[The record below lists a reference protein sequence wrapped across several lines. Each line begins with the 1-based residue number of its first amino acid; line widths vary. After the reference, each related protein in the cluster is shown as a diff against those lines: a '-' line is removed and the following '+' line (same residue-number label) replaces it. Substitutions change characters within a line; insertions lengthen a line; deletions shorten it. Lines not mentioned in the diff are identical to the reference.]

1 MILDPRVNVWW
12 LLWMRHDTDIQRAPA
27 GHKNWGDKGGGGDR
41 VTGDT
46 IMTESRAQDQ
56 DPAETIALNYN
67 EETA

>member
-1 MILDPRVNVWW
+1 
-12 LLWMRHDTDIQRAPA
+12 MRHDTDIQRAPA
-27 GHKNWGDKGGGGDR
+27 GHKNWGDKGAGGDR

-46 IMTESRAQDQ
+46 IMTESRAQYQ

>member
-1 MILDPRVNVWW
+1 
-12 LLWMRHDTDIQRAPA
+12 MRHDTDIQRAPA
-27 GHKNWGDKGGGGDR
+27 GHKNWGDKGEG

>member
-1 MILDPRVNVWW
+1 
-12 LLWMRHDTDIQRAPA
+12 MRHDTEADTDSDNVTDIQRAPA
-27 GHKNWGDKGGGGDR
+27 GHKNWGDKRGE

-56 DPAETIALNYN
+56 APAETIALNYN

>member
-1 MILDPRVNVWW
+1 MIFDARVNVWW

-27 GHKNWGDKGGGGDR
+27 GHKNWGDKGEG